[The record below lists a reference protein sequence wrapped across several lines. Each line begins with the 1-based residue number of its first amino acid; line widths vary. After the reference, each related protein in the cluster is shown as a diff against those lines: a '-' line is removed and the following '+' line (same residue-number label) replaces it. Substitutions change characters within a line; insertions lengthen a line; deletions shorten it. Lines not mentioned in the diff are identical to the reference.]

1 MKSHKY
7 EYSQKRSRE
16 QNNLL
21 NTCAKDYLHKEQES
35 LDSLKHT
42 DKVMG
47 LKISPQDS
55 LSNTFSNR
63 YVQSSLE
70 DRVNRK

>member
-1 MKSHKY
+1 MNSHKY
-7 EYSQKRSRE
+7 EYSRKRSRE

-21 NTCAKDYLHKEQES
+21 NTCAKDCLRKEQES
-35 LDSLKHT
+35 SDSLKHT
-42 DKVMG
+42 NKVMD

-55 LSNTFSNR
+55 LSNTFLNR
-63 YVQSSLE
+63 YAQSSLE